1 MKKQQPQTGAFQ
13 NSLPEN
19 AEKANYVLRLY
30 LTGMT
35 PQSMEALAV
44 IKEICEER
52 LDGRYDLEVIDIYQQ
67 RHLAKDERIIAL
79 PTLIKTLPLPRRR
92 LVGNLADKERV
103 LLGLDLDRKD

>member
-1 MKKQQPQTGAFQ
+1 MKKQPQTGAFQ
-13 NSLPEN
+13 NSLREN

-30 LTGMT
+30 LTGMS

-52 LDGRYDLEVIDIYQQ
+52 LDGRYHLEVVDVYQQ
-67 RHLAKDERIIAL
+67 PHLARDERIIAL
-79 PTLIKTLPLPRRR
+79 PTLIKKLPLPLRR

-103 LLGLDLDRKD
+103 LLGLDLGR